1 MSKEKR
7 SALSTKK
14 PFIKTGWCWTILII
28 LLVAIFPN
36 IGSGKDVSEEKF
48 LEEVRTASQGVI
60 RSADE
65 KIENVALKDGDLC
78 VYVNLSNSDP
88 SPFTMEDL
96 AMTRTSQIT
105 DAIFD
110 LGDYDSLW
118 ETITIDFGDIGCI
131 TNRKEWVESNE
142 VGRYFP
148 MTHYKLE

>member
-14 PFIKTGWCWTILII
+14 PFIKTWWCWTILII

-36 IGSGKDVSEEKF
+36 IGSGKDVSKEKF

-148 MTHYKLE
+148 MTNYKLE